1 MNSCPTRCSR
11 LSAASCFS
19 TADGA
24 LGAGADAAEGGGEVT
39 ADGVVDAGGDEG
51 AGVVVGEEGETDG
64 VPSAVAWPEL
74 DGPLEQPEA
83 VTRSTP
89 AVAML
94 TLIDA
99 MDGNL
104 RMVNRE
110 FVGGGFPPTSLPRDK
125 QRCPGH
131 MLRASGRG
139 ITKKLSRSARCS
151 LCRRRKGVDNP
162 VHRCVVVSGG
172 KEPGFEDRRRKVDA

>member
-1 MNSCPTRCSR
+1 M
-11 LSAASCFS
+11 
-19 TADGA
+19 
-24 LGAGADAAEGGGEVT
+24 
-39 ADGVVDAGGDEG
+39 VDAGGDEG

-83 VTRSTP
+83 VARSTP

-125 QRCPGH
+125 
-131 MLRASGRG
+131 
-139 ITKKLSRSARCS
+139 
-151 LCRRRKGVDNP
+151 
-162 VHRCVVVSGG
+162 
-172 KEPGFEDRRRKVDA
+172 